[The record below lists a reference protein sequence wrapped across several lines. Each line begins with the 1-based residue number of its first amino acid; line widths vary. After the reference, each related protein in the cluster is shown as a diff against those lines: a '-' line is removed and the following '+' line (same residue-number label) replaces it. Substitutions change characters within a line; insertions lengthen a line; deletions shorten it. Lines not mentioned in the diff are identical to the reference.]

1 MNIHSENYEDYRPY
15 MRDHSQPSSTT
26 RESVERRIPG
36 TNLTEA
42 ELEMK
47 VDAQIDAHKYDLEE
61 HDCRMRQ
68 KR

>member
-1 MNIHSENYEDYRPY
+1 